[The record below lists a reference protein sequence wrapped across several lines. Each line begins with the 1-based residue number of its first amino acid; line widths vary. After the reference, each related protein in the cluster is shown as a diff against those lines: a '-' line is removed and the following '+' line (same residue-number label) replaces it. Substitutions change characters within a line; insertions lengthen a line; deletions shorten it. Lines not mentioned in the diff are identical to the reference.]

1 MKKIDLKGRI
11 IPQANKWL
19 FNWFG
24 IPSTSADDISQ
35 ALKDANGDDIE
46 IYVNSQG
53 GSVYDGYEIYN
64 LLREYSGNVTFKI
77 VGLAASAASF
87 ICMAGGKCLM
97 SPLSQMMI
105 HNASTSADGPHQTM
119 DSTSNMLQITDH
131 TIAQAYVIKSG
142 KTEAEIRNIM
152 ENETWLSANQC
163 KDLGLIDGLMFEDD
177 LTKEDINPAP
187 TIYNFV
193 NDDSFMNTLTK
204 CTSKD
209 EVKKMVMENMNNFFK
224 DSSGNQPVLENSA
237 KSNTDDN
244 INNNE
249 QEENNMDVNTL
260 KNEHKD
266 VYDQIVNDATKAE
279 RERIKSIED
288 LALPGNEDILDKAKF
303 ETGISAEAV
312 AVQIIQNQKV
322 KGTEYFKAL
331 KDDANSSEVN
341 NVKSTESPENNNSD
355 TAEDKTNADF
365 MANYMNSRR
374 GGK

>member
-24 IPSTSADDISQ
+24 IPSTSAEDISQ
-35 ALKDANGDDIE
+35 ALKEANGDDIE

-64 LLREYSGNVTFKI
+64 MIREYSGNVTFKI

-87 ICMAGGKCLM
+87 VCMAGGKCLM

-142 KTEAEIRNIM
+142 KTENEIRNIM

-177 LTKEDINPAP
+177 SAKEDINPAP

-193 NDDSFMNTLTK
+193 NDDSFMNTLTQ
-204 CTSKD
+204 CASKD

-224 DSSGNQPVLENSA
+224 DSNSNQPILENSSE
-237 KSNTDDN
+237 SNIDDN
-244 INNNE
+244 IKNNA
-249 QEENNMDVNTL
+249 QEESNMDVNTL

-279 RERIKSIED
+279 RERIKAIED
-288 LALPGNEDILDKAKF
+288 LALPGNEDILNKAKF
-303 ETGISAEAV
+303 ETGVSAEAV
-312 AVQIIQNQKV
+312 AVQIIQNQKSR
-322 KGTEYFKAL
+322 GAEYLQSL
-331 KDDANSSEVN
+331 KDDAETSKVN
-341 NVKSTESPENNNSD
+341 DVKSTEVPDNNSYD
-355 TAEDKTNADF
+355 SVEDETSSKF
-365 MANYMNSRR
+365 MSDYMNSLR